1 MAASVTKR
9 IAELAARRHGVVTTA
24 DLLAA
29 GLGRGAIAR
38 RVADGRLRPLY
49 RGVFLVGP
57 LKGPMTDEMAAALAC
72 GEAAVV
78 SHHAAA
84 AIWGFRPAWHG
95 PIDIT
100 TTRQLRPRQG
110 IRIHRARRLDPRDST
125 QRDGVPLTTPTRT
138 LLDLAA
144 HIDARALTRAI
155 EEAEVQRLTTR
166 TELAALNARSSGRHG
181 AKALGATIGGAHEPR
196 MTRSEAEAELP
207 RLIRAA
213 RLPQPETNVR
223 IAGYEVDF
231 LWRAQRLVVE
241 VDGFAY
247 HHTREAFERDRRK
260 DADLQARG
268 LRTTRVTYRQ
278 IADES
283 HALIANLAASLN
295 GAVHPQL
302 AI

>member
-9 IAELAARRHGVVTTA
+9 IAELAARRHGIVTTA
-24 DLLAA
+24 DLVAA

-38 RVADGRLRPLY
+38 RVADGRLRQLH

-57 LKGPMTDEMAAALAC
+57 LKGAATDEMAAALAC
-72 GEAAVV
+72 GPTSVV

-84 AIWGFRPAWHG
+84 ALWGFRPAWNG
-95 PIDIT
+95 VIDVT
-100 TTRQLRPRQG
+100 VTRQVQDRQG
-110 IRIHRARRLDPRDST
+110 IRVHRTRALDPRDVT
-125 QRDGVPLTTPTRT
+125 RRVGIPLTTPART
-138 LLDLAA
+138 LIDLAA
-144 HIDARALTRAI
+144 PLGPRSLARAI
-155 EEAEVQRLTTR
+155 EQAEIQRLTTR
-166 TELAALNARSSGRHG
+166 SELAALQARSSGRRG
-181 AKALGATIGGAHEPR
+181 ARVLARALQTAHEPQL
-196 MTRSEAEAELP
+196 TRSEAEAELL

-247 HHTREAFERDRRK
+247 HRTREAFERDRRT

-268 LRTTRVTYRQ
+268 LRTARVTYRQ

-295 GAVHPQL
+295 ATVHPQP